1 MPSEPSSF
9 RRVSS
14 TSSRLIESYCDNC
27 GLFVAGSPAE
37 KILEIMERLH
47 QCAPQVEA
55 LSREHV
61 DRLLRELSSKEHLL
75 IEWITSSERNSSW
88 FAADPVSAI
97 RAANLGID
105 DQVLLQLEMIT
116 VSIAK
121 KLRSAS

>member
-1 MPSEPSSF
+1 MSYEPSSF

-14 TSSRLIESYCDNC
+14 TSSRLIESYCENC

-47 QCAPQVEA
+47 RCVPQAEA
-55 LSREHV
+55 LSRDNV

-75 IEWITSSERNSSW
+75 IEWITTSERNSRW

-105 DQVLLQLEMIT
+105 DQILVQLEMIT
-116 VSIAK
+116 ASIAK